1 MQDLHGFSL
10 FGDHPAPPAETLSKK
25 GFAELIGV
33 SPGRV
38 SQLIAAG
45 LPVEPNGRIHIARGK
60 AWVAE
65 NVDPNRRR
73 ASLDAPSPAHLSPR
87 AMRDAAEAE
96 IARLKAE
103 RMGRQLIDRAA
114 TLRTIEARA
123 RFERDA
129 WLGWVNRAATLR
141 TIEARARFERDAWL
155 GWVNRAA
162 PEIASTAGADL
173 AVVVGVLDR
182 LVRAQLVTLAD
193 MPLEDIPHD

>member
-1 MQDLHGFSL
+1 MQNVHGFAL
-10 FGDHPAPPAETLSKK
+10 FSDPVRPAETLSKK

-45 LPVEPNGRIHIARGK
+45 LPLEPNGRVHVERGK

-73 ASLDAPSPAHLSPR
+73 ASLEDRAPAPLQSPR
-87 AMRDAAEAE
+87 AAREVAEAE

-103 RMGRQLIDRAA
+103 RLGGHLVDRAA
-114 TLRTIEARA
+114 VLRTVESRARA
-123 RFERDA
+123 ERDA
-129 WLGWVNRAATLR
+129 W
-141 TIEARARFERDAWL
+141 I

-162 PEIASTAGADL
+162 PELASATGADL
-173 AVVVGVLDR
+173 APLIAALDR
-182 LVRAQLVTLAD
+182 LVRDQLVMLASL
-193 MPLEDIPHD
+193 PLGDLDRD

>member
-1 MQDLHGFSL
+1 MHGSSL
-10 FGDHPAPPAETLSKK
+10 FGDHTPPPADTLSKK

-45 LPVEPNGRIHIARGK
+45 LPVEPNGRIHVARGK

-73 ASLDAPSPAHLSPR
+73 ASLDAPSLAPISAR
-87 AMRDAAEAE
+87 AVRDAAEAE

-129 WLGWVNRAATLR
+129 WLGWVNRAA
-141 TIEARARFERDAWL
+141 
-155 GWVNRAA
+155 
-162 PEIASTAGADL
+162 PEIASTVGADL
-173 AVVVGVLDR
+173 AAVVGVLDR
-182 LVRAQLVTLAD
+182 LVRAQLVTIAD